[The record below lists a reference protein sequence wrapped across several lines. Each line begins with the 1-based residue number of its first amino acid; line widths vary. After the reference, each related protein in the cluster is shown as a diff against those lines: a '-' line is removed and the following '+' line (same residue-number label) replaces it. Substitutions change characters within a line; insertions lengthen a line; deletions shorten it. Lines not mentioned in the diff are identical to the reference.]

1 MFTTDYNTNLQVL
14 SDALRSEQ
22 SFDLVKRELV
32 IANRRA
38 TMFFIDGLL
47 KDDIT
52 EKILEFFYKNVKDE
66 NFKSALYFSQSAV
79 PYVEVEVSAELKK
92 VCTDV
97 LSGISA
103 LIVEGFTEV
112 ILLDTRTYP
121 QRSTSEPDNDKVLRG
136 SRDGFVETLINNTA
150 LIRRRIRDTN
160 LTVKAYSVGTQ
171 SHTDVAVIYMENKAD
186 KKLLANLDKR
196 LNAINVPSLTMNQ
209 QSLVEALY
217 KNLWYN
223 PFPKVKHTERPD
235 TTASAIL
242 DGNIVILVDNAPS
255 ALLLPTSIFDVLE
268 EADDYYFP
276 PVTGTY
282 LKLARYFITIITV
295 LITPLWL
302 LAIQNPDYC
311 PDFFRFV
318 LLSEP
323 QNIPVFWQLI
333 LMEVGIDGLRLA
345 ALNTPNSLTT
355 PLSIIGAIALSE
367 FAVDSG
373 WVSMEAILYMAL
385 VTVANF
391 TQPNFELGY
400 SLKFCRILLLVLT
413 YIFNVWGFIIAFVIN
428 LVLLC
433 TNRTLSN
440 KSYLYPLI
448 PFNSKEFF
456 RKILRIRNPR

>member
-1 MFTTDYNTNLQVL
+1 MFTTDYNTNLQII

-311 PDFFRFV
+311 PEFFRFV
-318 LLSEP
+318 LLDEP

-448 PFNSKEFF
+448 PFNGKEFF

>member
-1 MFTTDYNTNLQVL
+1 MFTTDYNTNLQII

-22 SFDLVKRELV
+22 SFDLVKRDLI
-32 IANRRA
+32 IADRKA
-38 TMFFIDGLL
+38 ALFFIDGLL

-52 EKILEFFYKNVKDE
+52 EKILEFFYKNVKSE
-66 NFKSALYFSQSAV
+66 NFKSALYFAQSSV
-79 PYVEVEVSAELKK
+79 PYVEVEVTSDLKK
-92 VCTDV
+92 ICTDV

-103 LIVEGFTEV
+103 LIIEDFTEV

-171 SHTDVAVIYMENKAD
+171 SHTDIAVIYMENKVD

-196 LNAINVPSLTMNQ
+196 LKAIDVPSLTMNQ

-282 LKLARYFITIITV
+282 LKLARYFITIVTV

-302 LAIQNPDYC
+302 LALQNPDYC
-311 PDFFRFV
+311 PEFFRFV
-318 LLSEP
+318 LLDEP

-367 FAVDSG
+367 FAVESG

-400 SLKFCRILLLVLT
+400 SFKFCRVLLLVLT
-413 YIFNVWGFIIAFVIN
+413 YIFNVLGFIIAFIIN

-433 TNRTLSN
+433 TNRTLSS
-440 KSYLYPLI
+440 KSYLYPLV
-448 PFNSKEFF
+448 PFNGKEFL

>member
-1 MFTTDYNTNLQVL
+1 MFTTDYNTNLQII

-22 SFDLVKRELV
+22 SFDLVKRDLI
-32 IANRRA
+32 IAERKA
-38 TMFFIDGLL
+38 ALFFIDGLL

-52 EKILEFFYKNVKDE
+52 EKILEFFYKKIKSE
-66 NFKSALYFSQSAV
+66 NFKSALYFAQSAV
-79 PYVEVEVSAELKK
+79 PYVEVEGTSDLKK
-92 VCTDV
+92 ICTDV

-103 LIVEGFTEV
+103 LIIEDFTEV

-171 SHTDVAVIYMENKAD
+171 SHTDIAVIYMENKVD

-196 LNAINVPSLTMNQ
+196 LKAIDVPSLTMNQ

-282 LKLARYFITIITV
+282 LKLARYFITIVTV

-302 LAIQNPDYC
+302 LALQNPDYC
-311 PDFFRFV
+311 PEFFRFV
-318 LLSEP
+318 LLDEP

-367 FAVDSG
+367 FAVESG

-400 SLKFCRILLLVLT
+400 SFKFCRVLLLVLT
-413 YIFNVWGFIIAFVIN
+413 YIFNVWGFIIAFIIN

-433 TNRTLSN
+433 TNRTLSS
-440 KSYLYPLI
+440 KSYLYPLV
-448 PFNSKEFF
+448 PFNGKEFL

>member
-1 MFTTDYNTNLQVL
+1 MFTTDYNTNLNIL
-14 SDALRSEQ
+14 STALRSDK

-32 IANRRA
+32 ISGRRA
-38 TMFFIDGLL
+38 ALFFVDGLL
-47 KDDIT
+47 KDDIA

-66 NFKSALYFSQSAV
+66 NFKSALYFSQSSV
-79 PYVEVEVSAELKK
+79 PYVEVEVSADLKK

-103 LIVEGFTEV
+103 LLIEGFSEV

-150 LIRRRIRDTN
+150 LIRRRIRDTE
-160 LTVKAYSVGTQ
+160 LTVKAYSIGTQ
-171 SHTDVAVIYMENKAD
+171 SHTDVAVVYMEGKAD
-186 KKLLANLDKR
+186 KKLLENLDKR
-196 LNAINVPSLTMNQ
+196 LRAINVPSLTMNQ

-217 KNLWYN
+217 KNFWYN

-235 TTASAIL
+235 TAASAVL
-242 DGNIVILVDNAPS
+242 EGNIVILVDNAPS

-295 LITPLWL
+295 FITPVWL
-302 LAIQNPDYC
+302 LALQNPDYC
-311 PDFFRFV
+311 PEAFRFV
-318 LLSEP
+318 LLDEP
-323 QNIPVFWQLI
+323 QNIPVFWQLM
-333 LMEVGIDGLRLA
+333 LMEIGIDGLRLA

-367 FAVDSG
+367 FAVESG
-373 WVSMEAILYMAL
+373 WVCMEAILYMAL
-385 VTVANF
+385 VTVANY

-400 SLKFCRILLLVLT
+400 SLKFCRVLLLVLT
-413 YIFNVWGFIIAFVIN
+413 YILNVWGFALGFIIN

-448 PFNSKEFF
+448 PFNGKEFL
-456 RKILRIRNPR
+456 RKILRVRNPR

>member
-196 LNAINVPSLTMNQ
+196 LKAIDVPSLTMNQ

-333 LMEVGIDGLRLA
+333 LMEVGIDRLRLA

-448 PFNSKEFF
+448 PFNGKEFF

>member
-38 TMFFIDGLL
+38 TIFFIDGLL

-171 SHTDVAVIYMENKAD
+171 SHTDVAVIYMENKVD

-196 LNAINVPSLTMNQ
+196 LKAIDVPSLTMNQ

>member
-52 EKILEFFYKNVKDE
+52 EKILEFFYKNVKNE

>member
-1 MFTTDYNTNLQVL
+1 MFTTDYNTNLQII

-22 SFDLVKRELV
+22 SFDLVKRDLI
-32 IANRRA
+32 IADRKA
-38 TMFFIDGLL
+38 ALFFIDGLL

-52 EKILEFFYKNVKDE
+52 EKILEFFYKNVKTE
-66 NFKSALYFSQSAV
+66 NFKSALYFAQSSV
-79 PYVEVEVSAELKK
+79 PYVEVEVTSDLKK
-92 VCTDV
+92 ICTDV

-103 LIVEGFTEV
+103 LITEGFTEV

-171 SHTDVAVIYMENKAD
+171 SHTDIAVIYMENKVD

-196 LNAINVPSLTMNQ
+196 LKSIDVPSLTMNQ

-282 LKLARYFITIITV
+282 LKLARYFITIVTV

-302 LAIQNPDYC
+302 LALQNPDYC
-311 PDFFRFV
+311 PEFFRFV
-318 LLSEP
+318 LLDEP

-367 FAVDSG
+367 FAVESG

-400 SLKFCRILLLVLT
+400 SFKFCRVLLLVLT
-413 YIFNVWGFIIAFVIN
+413 YIFNVWGFIIAFIIN

-433 TNRTLSN
+433 TNRTLSS
-440 KSYLYPLI
+440 KSYLYPLV
-448 PFNSKEFF
+448 PFNGKEFL

>member
-1 MFTTDYNTNLQVL
+1 MFTTDYNTNLQII
-14 SDALRSEQ
+14 SDALRSDQ
-22 SFDLVKRELV
+22 SFDLVKRDLI
-32 IANRRA
+32 IADRKA
-38 TMFFIDGLL
+38 ALFFIDGLL

-52 EKILEFFYKNVKDE
+52 EKILEFFYKNVKSE
-66 NFKSALYFSQSAV
+66 NFKSALYFAQSAV
-79 PYVEVEVSAELKK
+79 PYVEVEVTSDLKK
-92 VCTDV
+92 ISTDV

-103 LIVEGFTEV
+103 LIIEDFTEV

-171 SHTDVAVIYMENKAD
+171 SHTDIAVIYMENKVD

-196 LNAINVPSLTMNQ
+196 LKAIDVPSLTMNQ

-282 LKLARYFITIITV
+282 LKLARYFITIVTV

-302 LAIQNPDYC
+302 LALQNPDYC

-400 SLKFCRILLLVLT
+400 SFKFCRVLLLVLT
-413 YIFNVWGFIIAFVIN
+413 YIFNVWGFIITFIIN

-433 TNRTLSN
+433 TNRTLSS
-440 KSYLYPLI
+440 KSYLYPLV
-448 PFNSKEFF
+448 PFNGKEFL

>member
-1 MFTTDYNTNLQVL
+1 MFTTDYNTNLQII
-14 SDALRSEQ
+14 SDALRSDQ
-22 SFDLVKRELV
+22 SFDLVKRDLI
-32 IANRRA
+32 IADRKA
-38 TMFFIDGLL
+38 ALFFIDGLL

-52 EKILEFFYKNVKDE
+52 EKILEFFYKNVKSE
-66 NFKSALYFSQSAV
+66 NFKSALYFAQSAV
-79 PYVEVEVSAELKK
+79 PYVEVEVTSDLKK
-92 VCTDV
+92 ISTDV

-103 LIVEGFTEV
+103 LIIEDFTEV

-171 SHTDVAVIYMENKAD
+171 SHTDIAVIYMENKVD

-196 LNAINVPSLTMNQ
+196 LKAIDVPSLTMNQ

-282 LKLARYFITIITV
+282 LKLARYFITIVTV

-302 LAIQNPDYC
+302 LALQNPDYC
-311 PDFFRFV
+311 PEFFRFV
-318 LLSEP
+318 LLDEP

-367 FAVDSG
+367 FSVESG

-400 SLKFCRILLLVLT
+400 SFKFCRVLLLVLT
-413 YIFNVWGFIIAFVIN
+413 YIFNVWGFIIAFIIN

-433 TNRTLSN
+433 TNRTLSS
-440 KSYLYPLI
+440 KSYLYPLV
-448 PFNSKEFF
+448 PFNGKEFL

>member
-1 MFTTDYNTNLQVL
+1 MFTSDYQTNLKIL
-14 SDALRSEQ
+14 SQALRNDQ

-32 IANRRA
+32 ISNRRA
-38 TMFFIDGLL
+38 SLFFIDGLI
-47 KDDIT
+47 KDDIS
-52 EKILEFFYKNVKDE
+52 EKILEFFYKNVKE
-66 NFKSALYFSQSAV
+66 KNFKSPEFFSQSSV
-79 PYVEVEVSAELKK
+79 PYVEVEVCSDLKK
-92 VCTDV
+92 ICTYV

-103 LIVEGFTEV
+103 LLIEGFSEV

-136 SRDGFVETLINNTA
+136 SRDGFVEALINNTA
-150 LIRRRIRDTN
+150 LIRRRIRDAS
-160 LTVKAYSVGTQ
+160 LTVKAYSIGAE
-171 SHTDVAVIYMENKAD
+171 SHTDIAVIYMEGKAD
-186 KKLLANLDKR
+186 KKLLSKLDKR
-196 LNAINVPSLTMNQ
+196 LKAINVPSLTMNQ

-235 TTASAIL
+235 TASSAIL
-242 DGNIVILVDNAPS
+242 EGNIVILVDNAPS
-255 ALLLPTSIFDVLE
+255 ALILPTSIFDVLE

-276 PVTGTY
+276 PLTGTY

-295 LITPLWL
+295 FITPVWL
-302 LAIQNPDYC
+302 LALQNPDYC
-311 PDFFRFV
+311 PDIFRFV
-318 LLSEP
+318 LITEP

-367 FAVDSG
+367 FAVESG
-373 WVSMEAILYMAL
+373 WVSMEAILYMAI
-385 VTVANF
+385 VTVANY
-391 TQPNFELGY
+391 TQPNYELGY
-400 SLKFCRILLLVLT
+400 SLKFCRILLLVFT
-413 YIFNVWGFIIAFVIN
+413 YIFNVLGFAAAFVIN
-428 LVLLC
+428 AVLLC
-433 TNRTLSN
+433 TNRTLSE

-448 PFNSKEFF
+448 PFNGKEFL

>member
-1 MFTTDYNTNLQVL
+1 MFTTDYNTNLQII

-22 SFDLVKRELV
+22 SFDLVKLDLI
-32 IANRRA
+32 IADRKA
-38 TMFFIDGLL
+38 ALFFIDGLL

-52 EKILEFFYKNVKDE
+52 EKILEFFYKNVKSE

-171 SHTDVAVIYMENKAD
+171 SHTDIAVIYMENKVD

-196 LNAINVPSLTMNQ
+196 LKAIDVPSLTMNQ

-282 LKLARYFITIITV
+282 LKLARYFITIVTV

-302 LAIQNPDYC
+302 LALQNPDYC
-311 PDFFRFV
+311 PEFFRFV
-318 LLSEP
+318 LLDEP

-367 FAVDSG
+367 FAVESG

-400 SLKFCRILLLVLT
+400 SFKFCRVLLLVLT
-413 YIFNVWGFIIAFVIN
+413 YIFNVWGFIIAFIIN

-433 TNRTLSN
+433 TNRTLSS
-440 KSYLYPLI
+440 KSYLYPLV
-448 PFNSKEFF
+448 PFNGKEFL

>member
-311 PDFFRFV
+311 PEFFRFV
-318 LLSEP
+318 LLDEP

-448 PFNSKEFF
+448 PFNGKEFF

>member
-1 MFTTDYNTNLQVL
+1 MLTTDYNTNLNIL
-14 SDALRSEQ
+14 STALRSDK

-32 IANRRA
+32 ISDRRA
-38 TMFFIDGLL
+38 ALFFVDGLL
-47 KDDIT
+47 KDDIA

-66 NFKSALYFSQSAV
+66 NFKSALYFSQSSV
-79 PYVEVEVSAELKK
+79 PYVEMEVSADIEK

-103 LIVEGFTEV
+103 LLIEGFSEV

-150 LIRRRIRDTN
+150 LIRRRIRDTE
-160 LTVKAYSVGTQ
+160 LTVKAYSIGTQ
-171 SHTDVAVIYMENKAD
+171 SHTDVAVVYMEGKAD

-196 LNAINVPSLTMNQ
+196 LKAINVPSLTMNQ

-217 KNLWYN
+217 KNFWYN

-235 TTASAIL
+235 TAASAVL
-242 DGNIVILVDNAPS
+242 EGNIVILVDNAPS

-295 LITPLWL
+295 FITPVWL
-302 LAIQNPDYC
+302 LALQNPDYC
-311 PDFFRFV
+311 PELFRFV
-318 LLSEP
+318 LLEEP
-323 QNIPVFWQLI
+323 QNIPVFWQLM

-367 FAVDSG
+367 FAVESG
-373 WVSMEAILYMAL
+373 WVCMEAILYMAL
-385 VTVANF
+385 VTVANY

-400 SLKFCRILLLVLT
+400 SLKFCRVLLLILT
-413 YIFNVWGFIIAFVIN
+413 YILNVWGFALGFIIN

-448 PFNSKEFF
+448 PFNGKEFL
-456 RKILRIRNPR
+456 RKILRVRNPR

>member
-1 MFTTDYNTNLQVL
+1 MFTTDYNTNLNIL
-14 SDALRSEQ
+14 STALRSDK

-32 IANRRA
+32 ISDRRA
-38 TMFFIDGLL
+38 ALFFVDGLL
-47 KDDIT
+47 KDDIA

-66 NFKSALYFSQSAV
+66 NFKSALYFSQSSV
-79 PYVEVEVSAELKK
+79 PYVEVEVSADLKK

-103 LIVEGFTEV
+103 LLIEGFSEV

-150 LIRRRIRDTN
+150 LIRRRIRDTE
-160 LTVKAYSVGTQ
+160 LTVKAYSIGTQ
-171 SHTDVAVIYMENKAD
+171 SHTDVAVVYMEGKAD

-196 LNAINVPSLTMNQ
+196 LRAINVPSLTMNQ

-217 KNLWYN
+217 KNFWYN

-235 TTASAIL
+235 TAASAVL
-242 DGNIVILVDNAPS
+242 EGNIVILVDNAPS

-295 LITPLWL
+295 FITPVWL
-302 LAIQNPDYC
+302 LALQNPDYC
-311 PDFFRFV
+311 PEAFRFV
-318 LLSEP
+318 LLDEP
-323 QNIPVFWQLI
+323 QNIPVFWQLM
-333 LMEVGIDGLRLA
+333 LMEIGIDGLRLA

-367 FAVDSG
+367 FAVESG
-373 WVSMEAILYMAL
+373 WVCMEAILYMAL
-385 VTVANF
+385 VTVANY

-400 SLKFCRILLLVLT
+400 SLKFCRVLLLVLT
-413 YIFNVWGFIIAFVIN
+413 YILNVWGFALGFIIN

-448 PFNSKEFF
+448 PFNGKEFL
-456 RKILRIRNPR
+456 RKILRVRNPR

>member
-1 MFTTDYNTNLQVL
+1 MFTTDYNTNLKIL
-14 SDALRSEQ
+14 SSALRSDQ

-32 IANRRA
+32 ILNRKA
-38 TMFFIDGLL
+38 TLFFIDGLL

-52 EKILEFFYKNVKDE
+52 EKILEFFYKNVKEE
-66 NFKSALYFSQSAV
+66 NFKSAEYFSQSSV
-79 PYVEVEVSAELKK
+79 PYVEVEVTPDLKK

-103 LIVEGFTEV
+103 LLIEGFSEV

-160 LTVKAYSVGTQ
+160 LTVKAYSIGTQ
-171 SHTDVAVIYMENKAD
+171 SHTDVAVIYMENKVD
-186 KKLLANLDKR
+186 KKLLANLNKR
-196 LNAINVPSLTMNQ
+196 LNAINVSSLTMNQ

-282 LKLARYFITIITV
+282 LKLARYFITIISV
-295 LITPLWL
+295 FITPVWL
-302 LAIQNPDYC
+302 LALQNPSYC
-311 PDFFRFV
+311 PDIFRFV
-318 LLSEP
+318 LLTEP
-323 QNIPVFWQLI
+323 QNIPIFWQLI

-367 FAVDSG
+367 FAVESG
-373 WVSMEAILYMAL
+373 WASMEAILYMAL
-385 VTVANF
+385 VTVANY

-400 SLKFCRILLLVLT
+400 SIKFCRVLLLVFT
-413 YIFNVWGFIIAFVIN
+413 YLFNIWGFAIAFVIN

-433 TNRTLSN
+433 TNRTLSD

-448 PFNSKEFF
+448 PFNGKEFL

>member
-1 MFTTDYNTNLQVL
+1 MFTIDYNTNLQII

-22 SFDLVKRELV
+22 SFDLVRRDLI
-32 IANRRA
+32 IADRKA
-38 TMFFIDGLL
+38 ALFFIDGLL

-52 EKILEFFYKNVKDE
+52 EKILEFFYKNVKSE
-66 NFKSALYFSQSAV
+66 NFKSALYFAQSSV
-79 PYVEVEVSAELKK
+79 PYVEVEVTSDLKK
-92 VCTDV
+92 ICTDV

-103 LIVEGFTEV
+103 LITEGFTEV

-171 SHTDVAVIYMENKAD
+171 SHTDVAVIYMENKVD

-196 LNAINVPSLTMNQ
+196 LKAIDVPSLTMNQ

-282 LKLARYFITIITV
+282 LKLARYFITIVTV

-302 LAIQNPDYC
+302 LALQNPDYC

-318 LLSEP
+318 LLDEP

-367 FAVDSG
+367 FAVESG

-400 SLKFCRILLLVLT
+400 SFKFCRVLLLVLT
-413 YIFNVWGFIIAFVIN
+413 YIFNVWGFIIAFIIN

-433 TNRTLSN
+433 TNRTLSS
-440 KSYLYPLI
+440 KSYLYPLV
-448 PFNSKEFF
+448 PFNGKEFL

>member
-1 MFTTDYNTNLQVL
+1 MFTTDYKTNLDIL
-14 SDALRSEQ
+14 SSALRSDQ

-32 IANRRA
+32 ILNRKV
-38 TMFFIDGLL
+38 TLFFIDGLL

-52 EKILEFFYKNVKDE
+52 EKILEFFYKNVKEE
-66 NFKSALYFSQSAV
+66 NFKSALYFSQSSV
-79 PYVEVEVSAELKK
+79 PYVEVEVSSDLKK
-92 VCTDV
+92 ICTDI

-103 LIVEGFTEV
+103 LFIEGFSEV

-171 SHTDVAVIYMENKAD
+171 SHTDVAVIYMENKVD

-196 LNAINVPSLTMNQ
+196 LKSINVSSLTMNQ

-282 LKLARYFITIITV
+282 LKLARYFITIVTV
-295 LITPLWL
+295 FITPLWL
-302 LAIQNPDYC
+302 LALQNPEYC

-318 LLSEP
+318 LLDEP

-345 ALNTPNSLTT
+345 ALNTPNALTT

-400 SLKFCRILLLVLT
+400 SLKFCRVLLLIFT
-413 YIFNVWGFIIAFVIN
+413 YIFNVWGFAIAFVIN

-440 KSYLYPLI
+440 KSYLYSLV
-448 PFNSKEFF
+448 PFNGKEFL

>member
-1 MFTTDYNTNLQVL
+1 MFTTDYNTNLQII

-22 SFDLVKRELV
+22 SFDLVKRDLI

-171 SHTDVAVIYMENKAD
+171 SHTDIAVIYMENKLD

-196 LNAINVPSLTMNQ
+196 LKAIDVPSLTMNQ

-448 PFNSKEFF
+448 PFNGKEFF

>member
-1 MFTTDYNTNLQVL
+1 MFTTDYNTNLQII

-22 SFDLVKRELV
+22 SFDLVKRDLI
-32 IANRRA
+32 IADRKA
-38 TMFFIDGLL
+38 ALFFIDGLL

-52 EKILEFFYKNVKDE
+52 EKILEFFYKNVKSE

-171 SHTDVAVIYMENKAD
+171 SHTDIAVIYMENKVD

-196 LNAINVPSLTMNQ
+196 LKAIDVPSLTMNQ

-242 DGNIVILVDNAPS
+242 DGNIVILVDSAPS

-282 LKLARYFITIITV
+282 LKLARYFITIVTV

-302 LAIQNPDYC
+302 LALQNPDYC
-311 PDFFRFV
+311 PEFFRFV
-318 LLSEP
+318 LLDEP

-367 FAVDSG
+367 FAVESG

-400 SLKFCRILLLVLT
+400 SFKFCRVLLLVLT
-413 YIFNVWGFIIAFVIN
+413 YIFNVWGFIIAFIIN

-433 TNRTLSN
+433 TNRTLSS
-440 KSYLYPLI
+440 KSYLYPLV
-448 PFNSKEFF
+448 PFNGKEFL

>member
-171 SHTDVAVIYMENKAD
+171 SHTDVAVIYMENKVD

-196 LNAINVPSLTMNQ
+196 LKAIDVPSLTMNQ

-433 TNRTLSN
+433 TNRTLSH

-448 PFNSKEFF
+448 PFNGKEFF

>member
-1 MFTTDYNTNLQVL
+1 MFTTDYNTNLQIL

-103 LIVEGFTEV
+103 LIVEGFSEV

-136 SRDGFVETLINNTA
+136 SRDGFVESLINNTA

-196 LNAINVPSLTMNQ
+196 LKAIDVPSLTMNQ

-448 PFNSKEFF
+448 PFNGKEFF

>member
-1 MFTTDYNTNLQVL
+1 MFTTDYNTNLNIL
-14 SDALRSEQ
+14 SSALRSDK

-32 IANRRA
+32 ISGRRA
-38 TMFFIDGLL
+38 VLFFVDGLL
-47 KDDIT
+47 KDDIA

-66 NFKSALYFSQSAV
+66 NFKSALYFSQSSV
-79 PYVEVEVSAELKK
+79 PYVEVEVSADLKK

-103 LIVEGFTEV
+103 LLIEGFSEV

-150 LIRRRIRDTN
+150 LIRRRIRDTE
-160 LTVKAYSVGTQ
+160 LTVKAYSIGTQ
-171 SHTDVAVIYMENKAD
+171 SHTDVAVVYMEGKAD

-196 LNAINVPSLTMNQ
+196 LRAINVPSLTMNQ

-217 KNLWYN
+217 KNFWYN

-235 TTASAIL
+235 TAASAVL
-242 DGNIVILVDNAPS
+242 EGNIVILVDNAPS

-295 LITPLWL
+295 FITPVWL
-302 LAIQNPDYC
+302 LALQNPDYC
-311 PDFFRFV
+311 PEAFRFV
-318 LLSEP
+318 LLDEP
-323 QNIPVFWQLI
+323 QNIPVFWQLM
-333 LMEVGIDGLRLA
+333 LMEIGIDGLRLA

-367 FAVDSG
+367 FAVESG
-373 WVSMEAILYMAL
+373 WVCMEAILYMAL
-385 VTVANF
+385 VTVANY

-400 SLKFCRILLLVLT
+400 SLKFCRVLLLVLT
-413 YIFNVWGFIIAFVIN
+413 YILNVWGFALGFTIN

-448 PFNSKEFF
+448 PFNGKEFL
-456 RKILRIRNPR
+456 RKILRVRNPR

>member
-1 MFTTDYNTNLQVL
+1 MFTTDYNTNLQII

-22 SFDLVKRELV
+22 SFDLVKRDLI
-32 IANRRA
+32 IADRKA
-38 TMFFIDGLL
+38 ALFFIDGLL

-52 EKILEFFYKNVKDE
+52 EKILEFFYKNVKSE

-160 LTVKAYSVGTQ
+160 PTVKAYSVGTQ
-171 SHTDVAVIYMENKAD
+171 SHTDIAVIYMENKVD

-196 LNAINVPSLTMNQ
+196 LKAIDVPSLTMNQ

-282 LKLARYFITIITV
+282 LKLARYFITIVTV

-302 LAIQNPDYC
+302 LALQNPDYC
-311 PDFFRFV
+311 PEFFRFV
-318 LLSEP
+318 LLDEP

-367 FAVDSG
+367 FAVESG

-400 SLKFCRILLLVLT
+400 SFKFCRVLLLVLT
-413 YIFNVWGFIIAFVIN
+413 YIFNVWGFIIAFIIN

-433 TNRTLSN
+433 TNRTLSS
-440 KSYLYPLI
+440 KSYLYPLV
-448 PFNSKEFF
+448 PFNGKEFL

>member
-1 MFTTDYNTNLQVL
+1 MFTTDYKTNLDIL
-14 SDALRSEQ
+14 SSALRSDQ

-32 IANRRA
+32 ILNRKA
-38 TMFFIDGLL
+38 TLFFIDGLL

-52 EKILEFFYKNVKDE
+52 EKILEFFYKNVKEE
-66 NFKSALYFSQSAV
+66 NFKSALYFSQSSV
-79 PYVEVEVSAELKK
+79 PYVEVEVSSDLKK
-92 VCTDV
+92 ICTDV

-103 LIVEGFTEV
+103 LFIEEFSEV

-171 SHTDVAVIYMENKAD
+171 SHTDVAVIYMENKVD

-196 LNAINVPSLTMNQ
+196 LKSINVPSLTMNQ

-282 LKLARYFITIITV
+282 LKLARYFIIIVTV
-295 LITPLWL
+295 FITPLWL
-302 LAIQNPDYC
+302 LALQNPDYC

-318 LLSEP
+318 LLDEP

-345 ALNTPNSLTT
+345 ALNTPNALTT

-400 SLKFCRILLLVLT
+400 SLKFCRVLLLVFT
-413 YIFNVWGFIIAFVIN
+413 YIFNVWGFAIAFVIN

-440 KSYLYPLI
+440 KSYLYPLV
-448 PFNSKEFF
+448 PFNGKEFL

>member
-1 MFTTDYNTNLQVL
+1 MFTTDYNTNLQIL

-171 SHTDVAVIYMENKAD
+171 SHTDVAVIYMENKVD

-196 LNAINVPSLTMNQ
+196 LKAIDVPSLTMNQ

-448 PFNSKEFF
+448 PFNGKEFF

>member
-1 MFTTDYNTNLQVL
+1 MFTTDYNTNLQII
-14 SDALRSEQ
+14 SDALRSDQ
-22 SFDLVKRELV
+22 SFDLVKRDLI
-32 IANRRA
+32 IADRKA
-38 TMFFIDGLL
+38 ALFFIDGLL

-52 EKILEFFYKNVKDE
+52 EKILEFFYKNVKSE
-66 NFKSALYFSQSAV
+66 NFKSALYFAQSAV
-79 PYVEVEVSAELKK
+79 PYVEVEVTSDLKK
-92 VCTDV
+92 ISTDV

-103 LIVEGFTEV
+103 LIIEDFTEV

-171 SHTDVAVIYMENKAD
+171 SHTDIAVIYMENKVD

-196 LNAINVPSLTMNQ
+196 LKAIDVPSLTMNQ

-223 PFPKVKHTERPD
+223 PFPEVKHTERPD

-282 LKLARYFITIITV
+282 LKLARYFITIVTV

-302 LAIQNPDYC
+302 LALQNPDYC
-311 PDFFRFV
+311 PEFFRFV
-318 LLSEP
+318 LLDEP

-367 FAVDSG
+367 FAVESG

-400 SLKFCRILLLVLT
+400 SFKFCRVLLLVLT
-413 YIFNVWGFIIAFVIN
+413 YIFNVWGFIIAFIIN

-433 TNRTLSN
+433 TNRTLSS
-440 KSYLYPLI
+440 KSYLYPLV
-448 PFNSKEFF
+448 PFNGKEFL

>member
-196 LNAINVPSLTMNQ
+196 LKAIDVPSLTMNQ

-318 LLSEP
+318 LLNEP

-448 PFNSKEFF
+448 PFNGKEFF